1 MSKTVLIVEDYAD
14 TRTMMKFLLQR
25 FGYEVIEAADGQEAI
40 DQARKQSPDLILMD
54 LSLPGVDGITAT
66 QTIRKFDGFSKI
78 PIIAVTAYGNSYYRR
93 AIEAGCDDLINKP
106 LDFDKLE
113 PILEQYLSLK

>member
-1 MSKTVLIVEDYAD
+1 MSKIVLIVEDYAD

-25 FGYEVIEAADGQEAI
+25 FGYDVIEAADGQEAV
-40 DQARKQSPDLILMD
+40 DRVKENQPDLILMD
-54 LSLPGVDGITAT
+54 LSLPVMDGLTAT
-66 QTIRKFDGFSKI
+66 QIIRKVDGYGKI

-113 PILEQYLSLK
+113 PILEQYLAR